1 MIRRKQPLRKSDKR
15 GEKEELFGKQKFKVE
30 LEHTLG
36 DNYKRQFLNYKFHF
50 YLKDNVTGNSKL
62 IKKTTGRQIGNLN
75 IKNESFKLISLTE
88 PKNKGSR
95 DRQIKQKMEFKTND
109 PNQNIVIM
117 RRNKNE
123 LLKLT
128 DTRTY
133 DIVEISVKFWFTI
146 SDHREA
152 RERTI
157 PQDVFN
163 TIKQN
168 LNLTNFITA
177 KDIYNISEIFV
188 DAYIDTID
196 GAEQED
202 EARGIYAYGVKALI
216 RNNDEIFK
224 LGQKGDE
231 YYLLNDIRHYRNL
244 NNYFEC
250 PVDIPEGKNCLIET
264 MKFLLNSKKKY
275 IAYKKN
281 FKKELLNIE
290 NEYLLNKKIPTYSDF
305 IKLLDI
311 GKINHK
317 IINWT
322 DKKDGQENIYNIS
335 NKNAYFV
342 IFDKHIYLIE
352 DDLHFRKILNN
363 SYEQNDK
370 FKFLS
375 SDKFDSSF
383 DTIINENIPHKILK
397 IEQNWNEKNI
407 LNKDILI
414 SCYKKDDIC
423 YIKDDDEKTNRNIN
437 NLCAFMHIPY
447 GQYINECN
455 FINEII
461 RQRNI
466 NEKKSFFLYE
476 HTSKEYLYNSG
487 EIVDDES
494 NYQTID
500 MNLCYCNIII
510 SLDKIPIINNLIH
523 KVSKFDINE
532 EISENFFYSIKIL
545 KYDSFNLY
553 IKNSDIYAGL
563 YLTLPEI
570 LPTIKKMLIN
580 KEIEIVDKIECEW
593 IDNPYKDII
602 NEMLKIIK
610 DTDNKNDIRKTVK
623 KCINRFIGK
632 FELSRKENNSYEK
645 NYELIKI
652 NGQENFH
659 VNDQNKVYKFN
670 DEYLI
675 SYESEEKTN
684 YGYNLLENHKPLRTL
699 IINMC
704 GYLII
709 KLINFFNIDEKDIL
723 QINTDGITYR
733 NYKNDPEDEYNLNT
747 KNKKRKPEDEI
758 YYSGKYNHIE
768 EYIEKNNE
776 DNKHLLYGLKM
787 VEYKPRN
794 INYHVNNTF
803 SFFDNLIKPN
813 NKFECVLKY
822 AGSGK
827 SYNIIEHIKQFND
840 NYIISAPLRKVLKM
854 YKNLNK
860 KTVQHFTRNYIIPE
874 QDNIIIDET
883 FLVNN
888 KDFKFIIT
896 WALKFNKNIFLFGD
910 PLQLPPVE
918 KTTNKQLLNLEFLKN
933 ISKLYTEYDEKD
945 TNYRNNFTYS
955 VYNEFIKN
963 EYKQVELIKLI
974 SYFINDRCDTTK
986 KYYNICYRND
996 TKDKVNCLML
1006 EQNKQTFNKEEIKGL
1021 NIPVISKKNF
1031 KIKTINYLV
1040 CSKDEFILNC
1050 IDGKY
1055 LLTCI
1060 DDEENNNKVIEI
1072 TFDELIKYFDVA
1084 YCYTLYYIQG
1094 QTLDNFN
1101 FILDD
1106 IYFLQSDNQY
1116 NIKGALYT
1124 LLSRIKEELND
1135 KKITIEDINNVLLT
1149 YTPKKNIINN
1159 MVKQSKFNNSLMA
1172 SIEKL
1177 KLKTKLN
1184 NII

>member
-1 MIRRKQPLRKSDKR
+1 MIRRKPPLRKSAKR
-15 GEKEELFGKQKFKVE
+15 GEKIELFGKEKFKVE
-30 LEHTLG
+30 LQHTLG
-36 DNYKRQFLNYKFHF
+36 DNYNRQFSNYKFHF
-50 YLKDNVTGNSKL
+50 YLKDNTTGTSKL

-75 IKNESFKLISLTE
+75 IKSESFKLISLTE
-88 PKNKGSR
+88 PLNKGSR
-95 DRQIKQKMEFKTND
+95 DRKIKQSMEFKTND
-109 PNQNIVIM
+109 PNKNIIVM

-128 DTRTY
+128 DTLTY
-133 DIVEISVKFWFTI
+133 DVTDISVKFWFRI
-146 SDHREA
+146 SDAVEERS
-152 RERTI
+152 RTI

-177 KDIYNISEIFV
+177 QDIYNISETYV
-188 DAYIDTID
+188 DAYINTIQ
-196 GAEQED
+196 GANQD
-202 EARGIYAYGVKALI
+202 EGAYGIYAYGVKALI

-250 PVDIPEGKNCLIET
+250 PVDVPEGKNCLIET
-264 MKFLLNSKKKY
+264 MKYLLNSKKKY

-281 FKKELLNIE
+281 FKKEFSNIE
-290 NEYLLNKKIPTYSDF
+290 NEYLLNKKIPTYNDL
-305 IKLLDI
+305 IKLLNI

-335 NKNAYFV
+335 NKTAYFV
-342 IFDKHIYLIE
+342 IFDNHIYFIE
-352 DDLHFRKILNN
+352 DDQQFKNILNN

-383 DTIINENIPHKILK
+383 DNIINENTPHEILK
-397 IEQNWNEKNI
+397 IEQNWKE
-407 LNKDILI
+407 KDILKRDIVI
-414 SCYKKDDIC
+414 SAYKKDNIC
-423 YIKDDDEKTNRNIN
+423 YIKDDEDKTNRNLN

-447 GQYINECN
+447 STYINECN
-455 FINEII
+455 FINVLLKN
-461 RQRNI
+461 RNI
-466 NEKKSFFLYE
+466 KEKKSFFLYD

-487 EIVDDES
+487 ETVEDEA
-494 NYQTID
+494 NFKTMD
-500 MNLCYCNIII
+500 MNLCYPNILIK
-510 SLDKIPIINNLIH
+510 LDKIPIINNLIN
-523 KVSKFDINE
+523 KISKFDISE
-532 EISENFFYSIKIL
+532 EITENYYYSIKIL
-545 KYDSFNLY
+545 KNDSFNLY
-553 IKNSDIYAGL
+553 IRNSDIYAGY
-563 YLTLPEI
+563 YLALPEI

-580 KEIEIVDKIECEW
+580 KEIEIIDKIECEW
-593 IDNPYKDII
+593 IDNPYKDILE
-602 NEMLKIIK
+602 EMLSIIK
-610 DTDNKNDIRKTVK
+610 NTDNKNDMRKTIK

-632 FELSRKENNSYEK
+632 FELSSKQNIIYEK
-645 NYELIKI
+645 NYELIKNKPETCHI
-652 NGQENFH
+652 
-659 VNDQNKVYKFN
+659 NDQNKVYKFN

-675 SYESEEKTN
+675 SYESEEKNN
-684 YGYNLLENHKPLRTL
+684 YGFNLLENHKPLRTL

-704 GYLII
+704 GYLVI
-709 KLINFFNIDEKDIL
+709 KLINEFNIDEKDIL

-758 YYSGKYNHIE
+758 YYSGKYNYIE

-787 VEYKPRN
+787 DEYKPKKVN
-794 INYHVNNTF
+794 YYINDTF
-803 SFFDNLIKPN
+803 SFTNNIIKPN

-827 SYNIIEHIKQFND
+827 SHSIKEHIKQYDN
-840 NYIISAPLRKVLKM
+840 NYIILAPLRKVLKI

-874 QDNIIIDET
+874 QDNIIIDEA
-883 FLVNN
+883 FLINN
-888 KDFKFIIT
+888 KDFKFVMT

-910 PLQLPPVE
+910 PKQLPPVE
-918 KTTNKQLLNLEFLKN
+918 KTTNKQLLNLEFLKS
-933 ISKLYTEYDEKD
+933 ISTLYTDYNKIDI
-945 TNYRNNFTYS
+945 NYRNNFTFDI
-955 VYNEFIKN
+955 YN
-963 EYKQVELIKLI
+963 ELIKNGYTQAEIIKLI
-974 SYFINDRCDTTK
+974 CYFINDRCDTTK

-996 TKDKVNCLML
+996 TKDKVNNLML

-1021 NIPVISKKNF
+1021 NIPIISKKNF
-1031 KIKTINYLV
+1031 KVKTNNYLV

-1050 IDGKY
+1050 IDSKY

-1060 DDEENNNKVIEI
+1060 DDEEDNKKIIEI

-1106 IYFLQSDNQY
+1106 VYFLQSDNQF

-1124 LLSRIKEELND
+1124 LISRIKEELTE
-1135 KKITIEDINNVLLT
+1135 KKITIDDINEILLS
-1149 YTPKKNIINN
+1149 YEPKKNIINN
-1159 MVKQSKFNNSLMA
+1159 MIKQSKFNNSLMA
-1172 SIEKL
+1172 SIEKQ
-1177 KLKTKLN
+1177 KLKIKNKTKK
-1184 NII
+1184 